1 MTHLSS
7 SHPATHTSASVGRI
21 VPKALLAAA
30 VGLVLASCSNSDNAA
45 DGSVAASNETLN
57 LYNWSE
63 YMPQEILDGFE
74 EETGISV
81 NYTTFDSNEA
91 MYAKLKLLDDSSQYD
106 LAVPS
111 TYYVE
116 KMAKE
121 GMPKRAKTNLN

>member
-1 MTHLSS
+1 MTRLSS
-7 SHPATHTSASVGRI
+7 ESAAKNVIRPATKVM
-21 VPKALLAAA
+21 PKVLLTAAIGFA
-30 VGLVLASCSNSDNAA
+30 LASCSNSDNAV
-45 DGSVAASNETLN
+45 DGSAAASNETLN

-116 KMAKE
+116 KMANE
-121 GMPKRAKTNLN
+121 

>member
-7 SHPATHTSASVGRI
+7 SHLAKMPSARSGRI
-21 VPKALLAAA
+21 VPRALLAAA
-30 VGLVLASCSNSDNAA
+30 VGLALASCSSSDPAA
-45 DGSVAASNETLN
+45 DGSTAASNETLN

-91 MYAKLKLLDDSSQYD
+91 MYQRLIFNLSDRK
-106 LAVPS
+106 PS
-111 TYYVE
+111 I
-116 KMAKE
+116 
-121 GMPKRAKTNLN
+121 

>member
-7 SHPATHTSASVGRI
+7 SHPTGNTSTRIGRI
-21 VPKALLAAA
+21 VPKALLAMA
-30 VGLVLASCSNSDNAA
+30 VGLALASCSNSDNADVDSA
-45 DGSVAASNETLN
+45 PTSDVTLN

-74 EETGISV
+74 KETGISV

-106 LAVPS
+106 LAIPS

-116 KMAKE
+116 KW
-121 GMPKRAKTNLN
+121 PKKAYYKSWINQN